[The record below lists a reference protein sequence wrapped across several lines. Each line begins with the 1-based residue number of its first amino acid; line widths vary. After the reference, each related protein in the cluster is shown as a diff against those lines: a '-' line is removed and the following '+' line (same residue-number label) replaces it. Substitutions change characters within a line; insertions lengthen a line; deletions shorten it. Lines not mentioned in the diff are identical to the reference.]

1 MIFQDLLFFVK
12 KNSCK
17 ASYSE
22 SNKLIHSW
30 QFVKIPFRT
39 YVRLIDSLEYKII
52 CIWKKNRERLTFLWK
67 NHYSCRSKL
76 RKKRL
81 GLDPDLLNNFFQ
93 AFQELGTW
101 VVINGNSFHKVLEA
115 QLKFTKSWSFEED
128 RQRRAL
134 PSSSPTLISFM
145 TIIILYQ
152 TIAVKKVLEPLLR
165 RGGIGSSSKNTSL
178 NLHLTATY
186 FNE

>member
-1 MIFQDLLFFVK
+1 MIFQDLLFSQK
-12 KNSCK
+12 KFSRSALHDETRK

-22 SNKLIHSW
+22 SNKLIQSV

-39 YVRLIDSLEYKII
+39 YVRLLDSLEYKII

-81 GLDPDLLNNFFQ
+81 GLDPDLLKNFFQ

-115 QLKFTKSWSFEED
+115 QLKFTKSWSFQETDKEVAHCLKIT
-128 RQRRAL
+128 QNVAFEFL
-134 PSSSPTLISFM
+134 NFGIFHQF
-145 TIIILYQ
+145 LY
-152 TIAVKKVLEPLLR
+152 
-165 RGGIGSSSKNTSL
+165 
-178 NLHLTATY
+178 Y
-186 FNE
+186 

>member
-1 MIFQDLLFFVK
+1 MIFQDLLFSQK
-12 KNSCK
+12 KFSRSALHDETRK

-22 SNKLIHSW
+22 SNKLIQSV

-39 YVRLIDSLEYKII
+39 YVRLLDSLEYKII

-101 VVINGNSFHKVLEA
+101 IVIKWQFISSGTDESVKRHFW
-115 QLKFTKSWSFEED
+115 LKSC
-128 RQRRAL
+128 
-134 PSSSPTLISFM
+134 
-145 TIIILYQ
+145 
-152 TIAVKKVLEPLLR
+152 
-165 RGGIGSSSKNTSL
+165 L
-178 NLHLTATY
+178 NCI
-186 FNE
+186 FK